1 MSISFLTL
9 FCLVLEYYCRVHCS
23 LASLGKA
30 GLAALLYV
38 TFAAFYL
45 DNGCSCR
52 WDQRCVVIL
61 ASLLSCLFLLYA
73 ATNSVGQFG
82 QMAEG
87 ADLLKNY
94 LLAKVT

>member
-1 MSISFLTL
+1 M
-9 FCLVLEYYCRVHCS
+9 V
-23 LASLGKA
+23 
-30 GLAALLYV
+30 AA
-38 TFAAFYL
+38 A
-45 DNGCSCR
+45 DGIR
-52 WDQRCVVIL
+52 ERCVVIL

-73 ATNSVGQFG
+73 ATNPVGQFG